1 MMNYVRLE
9 RHIISVVLFCI
20 AVSLAAAAD
29 EQREAIDTQRSSLTV
44 HVGKAGLLSAAAHE
58 HWVNAPITSGS
69 VDDGSATPGVRFTVD
84 ARRLSVKPEKGVS
97 DKDQAEVQS
106 NMQSKVLESSTYPEI
121 VFHSTQV
128 RRTTDR
134 VWKVSGDLTLHGVTR
149 PVIVDVTRESDGY
162 VGMVRIKQTDF
173 GIQPIKIGGGV
184 VKVKDELEIN
194 FHVYT
199 TSR

>member
-1 MMNYVRLE
+1 MIHASTMIVP
-9 RHIISVVLFCI
+9 
-20 AVSLAAAAD
+20 SLATAIAIIAGPNQQ
-29 EQREAIDTQRSSLTV
+29 ETAIDIQRSSLTV

-69 VDDGSATPGVRFTVD
+69 VDDSSATPGIRFTVD
-84 ARRLSVKPEKGVS
+84 ARWLSVKPGKGVS

-106 NMQSKVLESSTYPEI
+106 NMQSKVLESSPYPQI

-128 RRTTDR
+128 RQTSDH
-134 VWKVSGDLTLHGVTR
+134 VWRVSGDLTLHGATR
-149 PVIVDVTRESDGY
+149 PVVFDVTRENDSY
-162 VGMVRIKQTDF
+162 VGMVRIKQTEF

-194 FHVYT
+194 FHIYT
-199 TSR
+199 ASR

>member
-1 MMNYVRLE
+1 MMNYGWLE

-29 EQREAIDTQRSSLTV
+29 DQREAIDTQRSSLTV
-44 HVGKAGLLSAAAHE
+44 HVGKAGLLSVAAHE
-58 HWVNAPITSGS
+58 HWANAPITSGS
-69 VDDGSATPGVRFTVD
+69 VEDGSATPGVRFTVD
-84 ARRLSVKPEKGVS
+84 ARRLSVEPEKGVS

-128 RRTTDR
+128 RRTSDR
-134 VWKVSGDLTLHGVTR
+134 VWKVSGDLTLHGATR
-149 PVIVDVTRESDGY
+149 PVIVDVTREGDAY
-162 VGMVRIKQTDF
+162 VGMVRIKQTEF

-184 VKVKDELEIN
+184 VKVKDELEIS

-199 TSR
+199 VSR